1 MPREWVFLECGEC
14 GTRYYRTTKN
24 PKAQNQAK
32 LELVKFCPQCRK
44 RVGHKEK
51 KKYPRQ
57 GPRAVGQ
64 LVDYRS
70 PKPRVGSSSLPRP
83 ATPTINGARG
93 NAPAPL
99 FRSR

>member
-44 RVGHKEK
+44 RVGHKEMK
-51 KKYPRQ
+51 K
-57 GPRAVGQ
+57 
-64 LVDYRS
+64 
-70 PKPRVGSSSLPRP
+70 
-83 ATPTINGARG
+83 
-93 NAPAPL
+93 
-99 FRSR
+99 